1 MQRATLIYN
10 PLAGPL
16 NCAEMMEDV
25 ARYWRSREWDVS
37 VKATEYAGHATEL
50 ARQAAAQ
57 GFQLVFAAGGDG
69 TQGEVATGLA
79 FTDTVMATIP
89 IGTGNSLAKE
99 MQMPRPSRR
108 QPNRAIDA
116 AEALYRGRVFSADLG
131 QNGDGRFWLLWGS
144 VGIDSYLVD
153 QIEPR
158 SKRFKRLGAA
168 GYVLKG
174 AYSARQLP
182 RWKLDVEVDG
192 TRINGDFLFAII
204 SNCRLFGGGVIE
216 LSPGALFDDGMFEVW
231 LFPGKTRRDLMRNL
245 WQVATG
251 GHLEDEAVVMVHG
264 RQVRMA
270 TDPAM
275 PFQIDGDAGGETP
288 FSAEIRPRA
297 LRMLIPDTA
306 PASLFS
312 KQGISVEKL

>member
-116 AEALYRGRVFSADLG
+116 AEALYRG
-131 QNGDGRFWLLWGS
+131 
-144 VGIDSYLVD
+144 
-153 QIEPR
+153 
-158 SKRFKRLGAA
+158 
-168 GYVLKG
+168 GYF
-174 AYSARQLP
+174 RP
-182 RWKLDVEVDG
+182 IW
-192 TRINGDFLFAII
+192 
-204 SNCRLFGGGVIE
+204 
-216 LSPGALFDDGMFEVW
+216 
-231 LFPGKTRRDLMRNL
+231 
-245 WQVATG
+245 
-251 GHLEDEAVVMVHG
+251 
-264 RQVRMA
+264 VRMG
-270 TDPAM
+270 M
-275 PFQIDGDAGGETP
+275 DAFGCSGAV
-288 FSAEIRPRA
+288 SASTVISSTRSNRVPSDSSDSVPPVTSSKARIQHANYRA
-297 LRMLIPDTA
+297 GNWM
-306 PASLFS
+306 
-312 KQGISVEKL
+312 

>member
-1 MQRATLIYN
+1 
-10 PLAGPL
+10 
-16 NCAEMMEDV
+16 
-25 ARYWRSREWDVS
+25 
-37 VKATEYAGHATEL
+37 
-50 ARQAAAQ
+50 
-57 GFQLVFAAGGDG
+57 
-69 TQGEVATGLA
+69 
-79 FTDTVMATIP
+79 
-89 IGTGNSLAKE
+89 
-99 MQMPRPSRR
+99 
-108 QPNRAIDA
+108 
-116 AEALYRGRVFSADLG
+116 
-131 QNGDGRFWLLWGS
+131 
-144 VGIDSYLVD
+144 
-153 QIEPR
+153 
-158 SKRFKRLGAA
+158 KRFKRLGAA

-192 TRINGDFLFAII
+192 TSINGDFLFAII

-251 GHLEDEAVVMVHG
+251 GHLEDEEVVMVHG